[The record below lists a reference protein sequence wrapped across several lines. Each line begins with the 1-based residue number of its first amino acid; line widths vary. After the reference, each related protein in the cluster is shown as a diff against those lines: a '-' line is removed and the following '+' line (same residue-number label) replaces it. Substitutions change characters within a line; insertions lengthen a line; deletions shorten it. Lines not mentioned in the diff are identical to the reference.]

1 MLKRS
6 TSSNSKLIG
15 KTYIGRQSTIW
26 RFHLGAKV
34 GGYVGPYVSAHVG
47 AYVVAD
53 VSVHVGEHVS
63 VHVGSHVF
71 ETMYGKVLD
80 LWL

>member
-1 MLKRS
+1 M
-6 TSSNSKLIG
+6 
-15 KTYIGRQSTIW
+15 
-26 RFHLGAKV
+26 
-34 GGYVGPYVSAHVG
+34 SAHVG

-63 VHVGSHVF
+63 VHVGSHIF

>member
-1 MLKRS
+1 M
-6 TSSNSKLIG
+6 
-15 KTYIGRQSTIW
+15 
-26 RFHLGAKV
+26 
-34 GGYVGPYVSAHVG
+34 SAHVG